1 MFFSWTTLSQ
11 EEEALR
17 RYKVCGA
24 KKTET
29 EFFFRKITRS
39 RNPTSLDSGDRS
51 ICSNV
56 RAIEPFGVDQ
66 IATTLDAREPRLL
79 AAAEL
84 GPGRYFL
91 GSHGRDAG
99 ATAIADPECCYGRR
113 QSQAAAAAAAD
124 CRSLD
129 EKRATADDDQRCAA
143 CHRH

>member
-1 MFFSWTTLSQ
+1 MSFSWTTLSQ
-11 EEEALR
+11 EETLR

-66 IATTLDAREPRLL
+66 IASTLDAREPRLL
-79 AAAEL
+79 AAEL
-84 GPGRYFL
+84 GPGSYFL

-99 ATAIADPECCYGRR
+99 AAAIADPECCYGRR
-113 QSQAAAAAAAD
+113 QSQAAAAD
-124 CRSLD
+124 CRPLD
-129 EKRATADDDQRCAA
+129 EKGATADDDRRCGA